1 MRSIELEIQEVKEE
15 LNNSKILQQHSF
27 CVHYD
32 AKTKTCMCKNM
43 KVNSVYAPHC
53 KEYITSEQALR
64 KLAEA
69 ERQQAVEKFMQM
81 QFKIDIMTHLINA
94 AMIMITDVDKE
105 LKESWDK
112 VEKRTPH
119 TPEEERTNAEY
130 VRNRKKLTDA
140 YKKMK
145 YYIQNIDSEYRN
157 YIEHYLNRIFTNK
170 DGTYNVKEWQ
180 QYSIS
185 GGVMAALAAEFCEV
199 ALDNNDNANAVFQ
212 FIGGLKRCGILHK
225 RDTEKYLIRK

>member
-1 MRSIELEIQEVKEE
+1 MRSIELEIKEVKEE

-53 KEYITSEQALR
+53 KDYITSDQALI

-69 ERQQAVEKFMQM
+69 ERQEAVNTLTRM
-81 QFKIDIMTHLINA
+81 QFKIDIVTHLINA
-94 AMIMITDVDKE
+94 AMVIIQDVDKE
-105 LKESWDK
+105 LEVRWNEVKN
-112 VEKRTPH
+112 H
-119 TPEEERTNAEY
+119 TPEEEKKNAEY
-130 VRNRKKLTDA
+130 KRNRKKLADA
-140 YKKMK
+140 YKRMK
-145 YYIQNIDSEYRN
+145 YYMQNIDSEYRN
-157 YIEHYLNRIFTNK
+157 YMEHYLNRIFTNE
-170 DGTYNVKEWQ
+170 DGTYNVKDWQ
-180 QYSIS
+180 QFSIS

-212 FIGGLKRCGILHK
+212 FIGGLKRCGILQK